1 MEETGQ
7 TEQTQ
12 QPAFQDQY
20 ADRHSYC
27 YGCGRLNE
35 RGLHLKSYWEGDEA
49 VCRYTPRDYHMALP
63 GYVYGGLIA
72 SLVDCHGVGTAAA
85 ARARAEG
92 RAISGEPAIR
102 FVTASLHVD
111 YLRPTPMGPLELRAR
126 VRSMEGR
133 RVTVEVTLHAAG
145 HLRARGEVVAAE
157 IPENFM
163 VAK

>member
-1 MEETGQ
+1 MEEMEGV
-7 TEQTQ
+7 
-12 QPAFQDQY
+12 AFQDQY
-20 ADRHSYC
+20 ADQHSYC

-35 RGLHLKSYWEGDEA
+35 RGLHIKSYWEGDEA
-49 VCRYTPRDYHMALP
+49 VCRYTPRDYHMAVP

-92 RAISGEPAIR
+92 RAIAGEPPIR

-111 YLRPTPMGPLELRAR
+111 YLRPTPLGPLELRAA
-126 VRSMEGR
+126 VRAMQGR
-133 RVTVEVTLHAAG
+133 RVTVDVTLHAAG
-145 HLRARGEVVAAE
+145 RLCARGEVVAAE

-163 VAK
+163 VPK